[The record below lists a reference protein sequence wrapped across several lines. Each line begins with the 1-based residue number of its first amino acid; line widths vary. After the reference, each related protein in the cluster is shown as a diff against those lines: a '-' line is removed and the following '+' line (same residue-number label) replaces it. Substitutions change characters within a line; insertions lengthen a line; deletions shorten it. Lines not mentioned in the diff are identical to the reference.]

1 MLDTEHILSNCP
13 RVKEE
18 VLKAPFQES
27 WDVGLEQILKVLITH
42 TQIVVVI
49 SQHVQILN
57 HVVYLKLIQCYMWAV
72 LDPKTRS
79 SGQEGSDIQTRP
91 SGSEDVTRRLFTLGS
106 LAFLWVYFSQAR
118 DIHGPHSPSPG
129 RF

>member
-57 HVVYLKLIQCYMWAV
+57 HVVYLKLILYV
-72 LDPKTRS
+72 NH
-79 SGQEGSDIQTRP
+79 
-91 SGSEDVTRRLFTLGS
+91 S
-106 LAFLWVYFSQAR
+106 LIKSKF
-118 DIHGPHSPSPG
+118 
-129 RF
+129 